1 MAKKRSTTTKST
13 KSRTRANTAPTG
25 AKGRPKSA
33 AKAKSKPA
41 ATRANPRQPGREAV
55 KPKRVGLLD
64 AATQILAKVKEPMSC
79 QTIVEHV
86 IAQKLWSSKGK
97 TPHATLYA
105 GMTREIAKKGKDA
118 RFKKTGRGRF
128 ALKS

>member
-13 KSRTRANTAPTG
+13 KSRARATTAATG
-25 AKGRPKSA
+25 AKRRTKSDG
-33 AKAKSKPA
+33 KAKSKPA
-41 ATRANPRQPGREAV
+41 ATGANPRQPGRET

-64 AATQILAKVKEPMSC
+64 AATQILAKAKEPMAC
-79 QTIVEHV
+79 KAIVEQV
-86 IAQKLWSSKGK
+86 VSQKLWSTKGK

-105 GMTREIAKKGKDA
+105 AMTREIAKKGKDA

-128 ALKS
+128 TLKS